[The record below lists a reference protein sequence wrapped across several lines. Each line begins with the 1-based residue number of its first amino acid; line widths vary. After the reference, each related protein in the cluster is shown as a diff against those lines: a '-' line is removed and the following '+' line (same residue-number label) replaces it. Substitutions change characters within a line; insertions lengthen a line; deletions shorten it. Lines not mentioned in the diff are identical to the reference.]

1 MSGWNDSGLSSKSF
15 ITFTTISIKQRVGFD
30 YALCNHVLPLF
41 NPNPYLDNQVVQL
54 DMYRYSGGSVRL
66 NRSVRTN
73 ELPFS
78 YENTLD
84 RREMLFLL
92 KRFQQRVNN
101 LENPLSSNIS

>member
-1 MSGWNDSGLSSKSF
+1 MISGWYDLGATSKSS

-41 NPNPYLDNQVVQL
+41 NPNPYLDLQGVQL
-54 DMYRYSGGSVRL
+54 DMYRYLGGSVRL

-78 YENTLD
+78 YENTLN
-84 RREMLFLL
+84 RR
-92 KRFQQRVNN
+92 
-101 LENPLSSNIS
+101 